1 MSDHLTF
8 QRTPSQFALLIA
20 VPAEVTAWL
29 VADSLPPEKMYIPL
43 GASFV
48 VPAWADA
55 AIKQSRR
62 SLSAI
67 SSQDFIGGM
76 MTESASPVR
85 QSVRVIEIRPLRA
98 AGRVTKVRASDLA
111 GSATRQKRMQ
121 SVTPLRARNL
131 AAVRF
136 ACLVKTALSRA

>member
-43 GASFV
+43 GASFI

-76 MTESASPVR
+76 MTESASPVQ
-85 QSVRVIEIRPLRA
+85 QSTAVIEIRPFRGGWQCFEAPGVQPYWTGKNAKQSAIDYAKARA
-98 AGRVTKVRASDLA
+98 KFGRSIV
-111 GSATRQKRMQ
+111 
-121 SVTPLRARNL
+121 
-131 AAVRF
+131 
-136 ACLVKTALSRA
+136 LSSLPGHS